1 MEATPCTHY
10 HELFINF
17 KSSSPSSL
25 CVLRCLT
32 LLILAG
38 ADVNAKEEFTTPFKM
53 AQKKHMRS
61 FDGTC
66 YFFFKFGI
74 EFCGLR

>member
-1 MEATPCTHY
+1 MHTIMNY
-10 HELFINF
+10 
-17 KSSSPSSL
+17 SL
-25 CVLRCLT
+25 TLSLLPLVVCVLRCLT

-66 YFFFKFGI
+66 
-74 EFCGLR
+74 